1 MVSPSRVIREFKR
14 GTGRSARNNTKR
26 LGDESRIIDVEA
38 REVKPKPQ
46 VTDKTMRADKRDTD
60 TKPKGR
66 SGRAAAIAAGAVA
79 TAAGVAALSGKDE
92 KKQPASPSAVGAA
105 SKTESKKEVQA
116 KAAPAK
122 ATAKKGLSDFEK
134 RFKEMR
140 TAGKDTFTWNG
151 KKYTTRYKEESDAQ
165 HKSNVAKIKAKNESA
180 YEKKMKEV
188 SKMKSGGMAKK
199 R

>member
-1 MVSPSRVIREFKR
+1 MVSPSKVIREFKR

-46 VTDKTMRADKRDTD
+46 VTDKTMRADKRDTS

-66 SGRAAAIAAGAVA
+66 SGRAAAIAAGAAA

-92 KKQPASPSAVGAA
+92 KKQPTSPSAVGAK
-105 SKTESKKEVQA
+105 SKTESKKET

-122 ATAKKGLSDFEK
+122 TAARKGLSDFEK
-134 RFKEMR
+134 KFREMR
-140 TAGKDTFTWNG
+140 AAGKDTFTWNG
-151 KKYTTRYKEESDAQ
+151 KKITTRYKEETDAQ
-165 HKSNVAKIKAKNESA
+165 HKANVAKIKAKNESA

>member
-1 MVSPSRVIREFKR
+1 MVSPSKIIREFKR
-14 GTGRSARNNTKR
+14 GASQGRSNTKR
-26 LGDESRIIDVEA
+26 IGDESRIIDVEA

-46 VTDKTMRADKRDTD
+46 VADKTMRADKRDIGK
-60 TKPKGR
+60 KPKGR
-66 SGRAAAIAAGAVA
+66 SGRNVAIAAGVA
-79 TAAGVAALSGKDE
+79 TTAAGVAALSGKDE
-92 KKQPASPSAVGAA
+92 KKQPVSPSSIGAG

-116 KAAPAK
+116 KTVAR
-122 ATAKKGLSDFEK
+122 KGLSDFEK

-140 TAGKDTFTWNG
+140 AAGKDTFTWNG

-165 HKSNVAKIKAKNESA
+165 HKANVAKIKTKNESA

-188 SKMKSGGMAKK
+188 SEMKIGGVAKK